1 MNKLKMHSAN
11 LTEANIDKL
20 AELFPN
26 CITEAL
32 DAKGELQKTIDFDLL
47 RQELSSSIVEGPQE
61 RYQLNWP
68 GKREALL
75 TANAPIAKT
84 LRPCREESV
93 DFDNTQNLFIEG
105 DNLDALKLLQ
115 ENYLGKVTMIYIDPP
130 YNTGKEFIYSDNF
143 TEGFDDYLARSNQ
156 KDDASNRMTAN
167 PESNGRFHSDWLS
180 MIYSRLKLAR
190 NLLDENGAVFISID
204 DNEISNLRKLC
215 DEIFGED
222 NFIANFV
229 WQKRY
234 SRENRGAIGDAHE
247 YIVCYARSAEN
258 FKGSCSKIP
267 LNEEQQKIYKNPN
280 NDPQGRWRGIPMTAQ
295 GFRPNQMY
303 QVVSPSGITHTPPEG
318 RCWSTIESEFKK
330 LEAVGRI
337 YYGKDGSAQPQVIR
351 YLSEVEGLVPWTWL
365 PHEDVG
371 HTDEAKKEIYSIL
384 GKSIIF
390 DTPKP
395 TRLINHFLNI
405 VSKRKDFLVL
415 DFFAGSG
422 TTAQSVMAMNAKDGG
437 ARRYI
442 LVQIQEK
449 CDAAGGAFETIAD
462 IARERIRLTGKK
474 IRDEQLSCKIDI
486 GFRALKVDC
495 SNMKEVYY
503 APDAV
508 SQDLLSDQVDNI
520 REDRTAE
527 DLLFQVLLDWG
538 VDIALPISQQVI
550 AGKTVFFVDG
560 NALVACFDTGIDED
574 FVKQLAG
581 HKPLRVVF
589 RDAGFASDSVKI
601 NVEQVFKL
609 LSPATEIKTL

>member
-1 MNKLKMHSAN
+1 MDKLKMHSQN

-20 AELFPN
+20 AALFPN
-26 CITEAL
+26 CITEAR
-32 DAKGELQKTIDFDLL
+32 DAAGELKKAIDFDLL

-84 LRPCREESV
+84 LRPCREQSV
-93 DFDNTQNLFIEG
+93 EFDTTRNIIIEG

-143 TEGFDDYLARSNQ
+143 SEGFDDYLVRSNQ

-190 NLLDENGAVFISID
+190 NLLDESGAVFISID
-204 DNEISNLRKLC
+204 DNEISSLRKLC

-247 YIVCYARSAEN
+247 YIVCYARSAES
-258 FKGSCSKIP
+258 FKDSCSKIP
-267 LNEEQQKIYKNPN
+267 LNEEQEKIYKNPN

-330 LEAVGRI
+330 LEAAGRI
-337 YYGKDGSAQPQVIR
+337 YYGKDGTAQPQVIR

-442 LVQIQEK
+442 LVQIQEN
-449 CDAAGGAFETIAD
+449 CGAEGDAFKTIAD
-462 IARERIRLTGKK
+462 IARERIRLAGKK
-474 IRDEQLSCKIDI
+474 IRGELLSGTIDI

-495 SNMKEVYY
+495 SNLKDVYY
-503 APDAV
+503 SPDNV

-538 VDIALPISQQVI
+538 VDLTLPINQQDI

-560 NALVACFDTGIDED
+560 SALVACFDTGIDED
-574 FVKQLAG
+574 FVKELAG

-601 NVEQVFKL
+601 NVEQMFKL